1 MFLPLSQTLKFPAKP
16 GITPQ
21 GKTERGMEWLIW
33 IGAAL
38 TLLGVVGLV
47 WCIVLA
53 TRAKRAK
60 LPDDQMRAALQRAV
74 VLNMAA
80 LALSGLGLMCVVF
93 GVMLA

>member
-1 MFLPLSQTLKFPAKP
+1 
-16 GITPQ
+16 
-21 GKTERGMEWLIW
+21 MEWLIW

-53 TRAKRAK
+53 ARAKRAN